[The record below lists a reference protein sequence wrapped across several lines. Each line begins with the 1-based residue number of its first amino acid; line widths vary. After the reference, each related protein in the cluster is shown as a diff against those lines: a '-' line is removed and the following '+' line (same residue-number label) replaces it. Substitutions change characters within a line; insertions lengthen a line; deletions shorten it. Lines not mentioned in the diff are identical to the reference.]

1 MDENSYL
8 ILIDGE
14 DKTSDIAY
22 LNDDQPRINL
32 RFKSSDKIYSYN
44 DTTRISIYKNPKS
57 LNLNSCRIYLRDR
70 CLFNI
75 LKILDFGMY
84 LKIFYEGGRIS
95 LYSRQELRFENNVL
109 VQKNA
114 KNTFDYLKALAKSI
128 KSDENDFLDKQYD
141 RISHLSEE
149 SVLAKYLQFDV
160 IKKYQKPNIQIFPFG
175 LNLSQ
180 EVAVTKALTN
190 QVSIIEGPPGT
201 GKTQTILNIIA
212 NLLMNDKTVAVV
224 SNNNAAIENV
234 YDKLDAINLSFF
246 AAMLGNKRQPR
257 SFFCQSTRNIPARF

>member
-1 MDENSYL
+1 MDENKHL
-8 ILIDGE
+8 ILIDGK
-14 DKTSDIAY
+14 DKTSDIVTM
-22 LNDDQPRINL
+22 DDSPSIIKVQ
-32 RFKSSDKIYSYN
+32 FKSNDKVYPYSK
-44 DTTRISIYKNPKS
+44 TRVSIYKDPKDIDPS
-57 LNLNSCRIYLRDR
+57 SCHIYLRDT

-95 LYSRQELRFENNVL
+95 RYSRQELRFENNAL

-149 SVLAKYLQFDV
+149 SVLSKYLQFDP
-160 IKKYQKPNIQIFPFG
+160 IQKHQNTKISIFPFG

-180 EVAVTKALTN
+180 EIAVTKALSN

-224 SNNNAAIENV
+224 SNNNTAIQNV
-234 YDKLDAINLSFF
+234 YDKLDANNLSFF
-246 AAMLGNKRQPR
+246 AAMLGNKKNQEAFFANCQRR
-257 SFFCQSTRNIPARF
+257 S